1 MGPFIALLAAA
12 SPEVIATAAPAP
24 APITAGIVVAQESA
38 PALAQA
44 AAPIANQGV
53 TPYHAGFFAEASPNS
68 AMDMI
73 ARVPG
78 FAFDDGDS
86 VRGYGGAA
94 GNVLIDGQ
102 RNASKSEGLEDALRR
117 IQAKDVERID
127 IIRGGAPGIDMQGKT
142 VIANIILKKDRG
154 GSWLLGVAN
163 AIHQDGRTQPAFRF
177 EGSAP
182 VGPGTFN
189 WSNLFYVGIDDGAG
203 EGVQRSETSAGVVER
218 KAWDETG
225 TGQGYDLKAG
235 WKSPL
240 FGGRV
245 AVNARYHPDLYEWS
259 LNAFDSPR
267 TNRLFVVK
275 DRNDQVDAEFGGSWE
290 RDFGKARV
298 EITAL
303 QTGSDVDFSSRFDD
317 GADTALFTE
326 QAERGES
333 IVRGALRYS
342 FSPNLIVEGGAE
354 GAFNF
359 LDASTAYVENGV
371 PVVLPQANVRVEEE
385 RGEAFLTANWR
396 LNPKLAIESGLKV
409 EASTIS
415 QSGAT
420 TLSKDFTYFKPRM
433 IATWSPTEV
442 DQVRVRIER
451 EVGQLNF
458 RDFASSISLSTGG
471 TVTAGGADLEPSK
484 TTVFEVAYER
494 KFWKEGAVTVKFTH
508 EEITDATDRIRVTD
522 ISQCPLIAGVPD
534 TSDLSCNFDAPGNI
548 GDGRNDELEIALT
561 LPLGKLGI
569 PGGLLRTNLEW
580 NHSEVTDPT
589 TGEARRISGQAP
601 FEWEVRFSQDLARYK
616 TQWGIDVFGNFE
628 ERSYRFD
635 RTDQV
640 ELETWVTLYAEYK
653 PYPDLAIRFE
663 AHNLL
668 GRDLTF
674 SRQLYDAPRD
684 TGSVNYSEVRPLDY
698 PSYFYMRIRKT
709 F

>member
-1 MGPFIALLAAA
+1 MSPFIALLAAA

-24 APITAGIVVAQESA
+24 AIMLSQEAA
-38 PALAQA
+38 PAA
-44 AAPIANQGV
+44 ATPAANQGV
-53 TPYHAGFFAEASPNS
+53 TPYPASFFAEASPNS

-73 ARVPG
+73 ARIPG
-78 FAFDDGDS
+78 FAFDGGDQ

-117 IQAKDVERID
+117 IQARDVERID

-142 VIANIILKKDRG
+142 VIANIILKKNRG
-154 GSWLLGVAN
+154 GSWLLAVAN

-203 EGVQRSETSAGVVER
+203 EGVQRSVDSAGLVTR
-218 KAWDETG
+218 TAWDETG
-225 TGQGYDLKAG
+225 TGHGYDLKAG

-245 AVNARYHPDLYEWS
+245 AVNARYHPDTYQWS
-259 LNAFDSPR
+259 LNAFDNPR
-267 TNRLFVVK
+267 TSRLFVVK
-275 DRNDQVDAEFGGSWE
+275 DRNERIDAEFGGSWE
-290 RDFGKARV
+290 RDFGKTRFEV
-298 EITAL
+298 TAL
-303 QTGSDVDFSSRFDD
+303 QTGSDVDFSSSFDD
-317 GADTALFTE
+317 GANTGLFTE
-326 QAERGES
+326 EAERGES
-333 IVRGALRYS
+333 IVRGTLRYS
-342 FSPNLIVEGGAE
+342 FSPTLSVEGGAE

-359 LDASTAYVENGV
+359 LDTSTAYVENGL
-371 PVVLPQANVRVEEE
+371 PVVLPQASVRVEEE
-385 RGEAFLTANWR
+385 RGEAFLTTNWR
-396 LNPKLAIESGLKV
+396 MNPKFAVEAGLKV
-409 EASTIS
+409 EGSTIS

-420 TLSKDFTYFKPRM
+420 TLSKEFTFYKPRL
-433 IATWSPTEV
+433 IATWSPTAV

-484 TTVFEVAYER
+484 TTVFEATYER
-494 KFWKEGAVTVKFTH
+494 KFWKDGAVTLKYTH

-522 ISQCPLIAGVPD
+522 ITACPLVAGVPD
-534 TSDLSCNFDAPGNI
+534 TNDLSCNFDAPGNI
-548 GDGRNDELEIALT
+548 GDGTNDEIELSLN

-580 NHSEVTDPT
+580 SKSEVTDPT

-616 TQWGIDVFGNFE
+616 TQWGVDVFGAFE
-628 ERSYRFD
+628 ERYYRFD
-635 RTDQV
+635 RTDQL

-653 PYPDLAIRFE
+653 PRPDLSIRFE

-668 GRDLTF
+668 GRDLKF

-684 TGSVNYSEVRPLDY
+684 TGAVRYSEVRPLDY
-698 PSYFYMRIRKT
+698 PSFFYMRIRKT

>member
-1 MGPFIALLAAA
+1 MSPIFALLAAA
-12 SPEVIATAAPAP
+12 SPDVIATAAPAP
-24 APITAGIVVAQESA
+24 AIVLAEESA
-38 PALAQA
+38 PALARA
-44 AAPIANQGV
+44 ATPVANQGV
-53 TPYHAGFFAEASPNS
+53 TPYPANFFAEASPNS

-73 ARVPG
+73 ARIPG

-142 VIANIILKKDRG
+142 VIANIILRKDRG
-154 GSWLLGVAN
+154 GSWLLAVAN
-163 AIHQDGRTQPAFRF
+163 AIHQDGRTQPAMRF

-203 EGVQRSETSAGVVER
+203 EGVQRAVDSTGAVIR
-218 KAWDETG
+218 TAWDETG
-225 TGQGYDLKAG
+225 DGHGYDLKAG

-259 LNAFDSPR
+259 LNAFDNPR
-267 TNRLFVVK
+267 TSRLFVVK
-275 DRNDQVDAEFGGSWE
+275 DRNDRIDSEFGGSWE
-290 RDFGKARV
+290 REFGKAKLEV
-298 EITAL
+298 TAL
-303 QTGSDVDFSSRFDD
+303 QTGSEVEYSSRFDD
-317 GADTALFTE
+317 GADTGLFTE
-326 QAERGES
+326 NAERGES
-333 IVRGALRYS
+333 IARGTLRYT

-359 LDASTAYVENGV
+359 LDASTAYAENGV

-396 LNPKLAIESGLKV
+396 LNPQLAIEGGLKV

-420 TLSKDFTYFKPRM
+420 TLSKDFTYYKPRM

-471 TVTAGGADLEPSK
+471 TITAGGADLEPSK

-494 KFWKEGAVTVKFTH
+494 KFWNDGAVTVKLTH
-508 EEITDATDRIRVTD
+508 EEITDVTDRIRVTD

-548 GDGRNDELEIALT
+548 GDGTNDELEIALT

-580 NHSEVTDPT
+580 SQSEVTDPT

-601 FEWEVRFSQDLARYK
+601 FEWEVRFSQDLVKYK

-635 RTDQV
+635 RTDQL

-684 TGSVNYSEVRPLDY
+684 TGSVNFSEVRPLDY

>member
-1 MGPFIALLAAA
+1 MSPLIALLAAA
-12 SPEVIATAAPAP
+12 SPEVIATAAPGPAIVLAQEAAP
-24 APITAGIVVAQESA
+24 A
-38 PALAQA
+38 A
-44 AAPIANQGV
+44 ASQGV
-53 TPYHAGFFAEASPNS
+53 TPYPASFFADASPNS

-73 ARVPG
+73 ARIPG

-102 RNASKSEGLEDALRR
+102 RNASKTEGLEDALRR

-142 VIANIILKKDRG
+142 VIANVILNQDRK
-154 GSWLLGVAN
+154 GSWLLAVAN
-163 AIHQDGRTQPAFRF
+163 AVHQDGRTQPAMRF

-189 WSNLFYVGIDDGAG
+189 WSNLFYVGVDDGAG
-203 EGVQRSETSAGVVER
+203 EGVQRGEDLTTGAVTR
-218 KAWDETG
+218 TAWDETG
-225 TGQGYDLKAG
+225 TGHGADLKAG

-245 AVNARYHPDLYEWS
+245 AINSRYHLDIYELS
-259 LNAFDSPR
+259 TNAFDNPR
-267 TNRLFVVK
+267 TSRLFLVK
-275 DRNDQVDAEFGGSWE
+275 DREEQEDAEFGGSWE
-290 RDFGKARV
+290 REFGKAKL
-298 EITAL
+298 ELTAL
-303 QTGSDVDFSSRFDD
+303 QTGSDTTYSSGFED
-317 GADTALFTE
+317 GTEVALFTE
-326 QAERGES
+326 NSERGET
-333 IVRGALRYS
+333 IGRAALRYT
-342 FSPNLIVEGGAE
+342 FSDDLIVEGGGE

-359 LDASTAYVENGV
+359 LEANTDYVENGA
-371 PVVLPQANVRVEEE
+371 PVVLPQANVRVEEK
-385 RGEAFLTANWR
+385 RYEAFLTANWR
-396 LNPKLAIESGLKV
+396 LNPKLAVEGGLKV
-409 EASTIS
+409 ENSTIS
-415 QSGAT
+415 QTGAT
-420 TLSKDFTYFKPRM
+420 NLSKEFTYYKPR
-433 IATWSPTEV
+433 IITTWSPTET
-442 DQVRVRIER
+442 DQVRVRLER

-484 TTVFEVAYER
+484 TTVLEVAYER
-494 KFWKEGAVTVKFTH
+494 KFWKDGAVTLKYIH
-508 EEITDATDRIRVTD
+508 EEITDATDRVRVTD
-522 ISQCPLIAGVPD
+522 ITACPIVGGAPD
-534 TSDLSCNFDAPGNI
+534 TNDLSCNFDAPGNI
-548 GDGRNDELEIALT
+548 GDGANDAFEISLN
-561 LPLGKLGI
+561 LPLGKLGV

-580 NHSEVTDPT
+580 TRSEVTDPT
-589 TGEARRISGQAP
+589 TGETRRISGQEP
-601 FEWEVRFSQDLARYK
+601 FEWEVRFSQDLTRYK
-616 TQWGIDVFGNFE
+616 TQWGVDVFGGYV

-635 RTDQV
+635 RIDQL

-684 TGSVNYSEVRPLDY
+684 TGSVRYREVRPLDY

>member
-1 MGPFIALLAAA
+1 MSPLVALLAAA
-12 SPEVIATAAPAP
+12 SPEAIATAAPGPAIVLSQEAAP
-24 APITAGIVVAQESA
+24 A
-38 PALAQA
+38 A
-44 AAPIANQGV
+44 ASQGV
-53 TPYHAGFFAEASPNS
+53 TPYPASFFADASPNS

-73 ARVPG
+73 ARIPG
-78 FAFDDGDS
+78 FAFDGGDS

-142 VIANIILKKDRG
+142 MIANVILKKDRK
-154 GSWLLGVAN
+154 GSWLLAVAN
-163 AIHQDGRTQPAFRF
+163 AIHQDGRTQPAMRF

-182 VGPGTFN
+182 VGPGTFT
-189 WSNLFYVGIDDGAG
+189 WSNLFYVGVDDGAG
-203 EGVQRSETSAGVVER
+203 EGVQRGETAAGLVTR
-218 KAWDETG
+218 TAWDETG
-225 TGQGYDLKAG
+225 TGHGYDLKAG

-245 AVNARYHPDLYEWS
+245 AVNARYHPDTYEWS
-259 LNAFDSPR
+259 LNAFDNPR
-267 TNRLFVVK
+267 TTRLFVVK
-275 DRNDQVDAEFGGSWE
+275 DRDERIDSEFGGSWE
-290 RDFGKARV
+290 RDFGKAKFEV
-298 EITAL
+298 TAL
-303 QTGSDVDFSSRFDD
+303 QTGSDVDYSSRFDD
-317 GADTALFTE
+317 GASTGLFTE
-326 QAERGES
+326 DAEKGES
-333 IVRGALRYS
+333 IVRGALRYT
-342 FSPNLIVEGGAE
+342 FSESLIVEGGAE

-359 LDASTAYVENGV
+359 LDTQTAYVENGL
-371 PVVLPQANVRVEEE
+371 PVTLPQANVRVEEE
-385 RGEAFLTANWR
+385 RGEAFMTVNWR
-396 LNPKLAIESGLKV
+396 LNPKLAIEGGLKV

-420 TLSKDFTYFKPRM
+420 NLSKDFTYYKPRL
-433 IATWSPTEV
+433 ITTWSPTEH
-442 DQVRVRIER
+442 DQVRVRLER

-494 KFWKEGAVTVKFTH
+494 KFWKDGAITLKYTH

-522 ISQCPLIAGVPD
+522 ITACPLVGGLPD
-534 TSDLSCNFDAPGNI
+534 TNDLSCNFDAPGNI
-548 GDGRNDELEIALT
+548 GDGRNDQFEISLN
-561 LPLGKLGI
+561 LPLGKLGV

-580 NHSEVTDPT
+580 NESEVTDPT
-589 TGEARRISGQAP
+589 TGDKRHISGQAP
-601 FEWEVRFSQDLARYK
+601 FEWEVRFSQDLPQYK
-616 TQWGIDVFGNFE
+616 TQWGVDVFGNFRE
-628 ERSYRFD
+628 ESFRFD
-635 RTDQV
+635 RVDQL

-674 SRQLYDAPRD
+674 TRQLYDAPRD
-684 TGSVNYSEVRPLDY
+684 TGTVSYREVRPLDY
-698 PSYFYMRIRKT
+698 PSFFYMRIRKT

>member
-1 MGPFIALLAAA
+1 MSPFIALLAVA

-24 APITAGIVVAQESA
+24 VLAVAQEVA
-38 PALAQA
+38 PAAAQVSPGG
-44 AAPIANQGV
+44 AAPVANQGV
-53 TPYHAGFFAEASPNS
+53 TSYPASFFAEAQPNS

-73 ARVPG
+73 ARIPG
-78 FAFDDGDS
+78 FAFDEGDS

-102 RNASKSEGLEDALRR
+102 RNASKSEDLESALRR
-117 IQAKDVERID
+117 IQAKQVERID

-142 VIANIILKKDRG
+142 VIANVVLKKNAG
-154 GSWLLGVAN
+154 GSWLFAVAN
-163 AIHQDGRTQPAFRF
+163 AVHQDGRTQPAMRF

-182 VGPGTFN
+182 IGPGTFT

-203 EGVQRSETSAGVVER
+203 EGVQRSVTSAGVVTR
-218 KAWDETG
+218 TAWDETG
-225 TGQGYDLKAG
+225 DAHGYDLKAG

-240 FGGRV
+240 LGGRL
-245 AVNARYHPDLYEWS
+245 AVNSRYHPDTYEWS
-259 LNAFDSPR
+259 VNAFDNPR
-267 TNRLFVVK
+267 TTRLFVVK
-275 DRNDQVDAEFGGSWE
+275 DRQEKEDAELGGSWE
-290 RDFGKARV
+290 RDFGKAKFEV
-298 EITAL
+298 TAL
-303 QTGSDVDFSSRFDD
+303 QTLNETDFSSRFDD
-317 GADTALFTE
+317 GTDTGLFTE
-326 QAERGES
+326 NAKRGES
-333 IVRGALRYS
+333 IARGALRYT
-342 FSPNLIVEGGAE
+342 FSPGLTVEGGGEA
-354 GAFNF
+354 AFNY
-359 LDASTAYVENGV
+359 LDASTDYVENGV

-385 RGEAFLTANWR
+385 RAEGFLTANWR
-396 LNPKLAIESGLKV
+396 LNPKFAVEGGLKV

-420 TLSKDFTYFKPRM
+420 NLSKEFTYYKPRM
-433 IATWSPTEV
+433 IATWSPTAV

-484 TTVFEVAYER
+484 ATVFEAAYER
-494 KFWKEGAVTVKFTH
+494 KFWKDGAITLSYTH

-522 ISQCPLIAGVPD
+522 VSLCPLVAGLPD
-534 TSDLSCNFDAPGNI
+534 TTDLSCNFDAPGNI
-548 GDGRNDELEIALT
+548 GDGVNDEFEISLN
-561 LPLGKLGI
+561 LPLSKLGI
-569 PGGLLRTNLEW
+569 PGGLIRSNLEW
-580 NHSEVTDPT
+580 SQSEVTDPT
-589 TGEARRISGQAP
+589 TGEKRRISGQSP

-616 TQWGIDVFGNFE
+616 TVWGIDVFGNFE
-628 ERSYRFD
+628 ERYYRFD
-635 RTDQV
+635 RTDQL

-653 PYPDLAIRFE
+653 PKPDLSIRFE

-684 TGSVNYSEVRPLDY
+684 TGAIRYSEVRPLDF
-698 PSYFYMRIRKT
+698 PSFFYARIRKT